1 YDSSKE
7 LTASRIN
14 QDNFQAILKHIA
26 SLEGIKA
33 VKLEIE
39 QLGEPNWILTEGEEC
54 CHDCDDECHPE
65 PLTLDGEHLGS
76 LYWKA
81 GLPCPNETLIDNFVQ
96 ILSRAVYYNRA
107 QRQAEQILLME
118 ERATIAR
125 ELHDSLAQ
133 ALSYLKIQVALLK
146 RSVKN
151 LPDEKAIAQ
160 ANQVIA
166 ELDTGLSAA
175 YTQLRELLTTFR
187 LTIKEG
193 SFGQALQ
200 DMVETLNEQ
209 TTAEITLKN

>member
-1 YDSSKE
+1 
-7 LTASRIN
+7 
-14 QDNFQAILKHIA
+14 
-26 SLEGIKA
+26 
-33 VKLEIE
+33 
-39 QLGEPNWILTEGEEC
+39 
-54 CHDCDDECHPE
+54 DDECHAE

-151 LPDEKAIAQ
+151 LP
-160 ANQVIA
+160 
-166 ELDTGLSAA
+166 
-175 YTQLRELLTTFR
+175 
-187 LTIKEG
+187 
-193 SFGQALQ
+193 
-200 DMVETLNEQ
+200 
-209 TTAEITLKN
+209 